1 MQDELNDAPAQSDT
15 WFNNM
20 QSANTLVADSLDLL
34 QLRELAASEAGVN
47 RTELEKLYADS
58 YWMTGE
64 PRYHL
69 LWRLSQLERKCLALE
84 RIAHEVSQ
92 DVEELEC
99 SRTHVSELTLQA
111 VQLRQEARLLL
122 NAARRADNA
131 QRKRP
136 GGSGSSG
143 RRYPHFAGV

>member
-20 QSANTLVADSLDLL
+20 QSVTIAENLDLHQL
-34 QLRELAASEAGVN
+34 QELAASEAGVN
-47 RTELEKLYADS
+47 RAELEKLYAESD
-58 YWMTGE
+58 WMTGE
-64 PRYHL
+64 LRYHL

-84 RIAHEVSQ
+84 RIAHEFPQ
-92 DVEELEC
+92 DLEELNC
-99 SRTHVSELTLQA
+99 SRKHVSEVALQA

-122 NAARRADNA
+122 NATRRADNA

-136 GGSGSSG
+136 GGSGTSG